1 MLNQHAIAVAVD
13 GSAAST
19 AAVRWAASEAVRR
32 HADLQVVHV
41 CEVNEAYL
49 WALPE
54 LPDYL
59 RELGQ
64 PTVTEAVELAR
75 KIAPGI
81 EIFERLLIGPA
92 ARMLLMVSE
101 RAPFVVLGRSGGG
114 ALASH
119 LVGSTTY
126 RMAAHAH
133 CPVVMVPA
141 ANAPTNDGPLEP
153 ERIIV
158 GLADRPTRGL
168 TLDFAIDEAAR
179 HQVPLQLVR
188 SWHAAQGEEADR
200 VFRPDE
206 QLEQMNALLNKHLTS
221 RRAKIEA
228 SASAQAGLPAT
239 VLSGL
244 CRPGDLLVLGQHR
257 HAPFLPPTVGKV
269 VADCMHQA
277 PCPVAVVPEPM
288 VQAEE
293 QERPRVHEAGLIAY

>member
-49 WALPE
+49 WAMPE

-59 RELGQ
+59 RELGR
-64 PTVTEAVELAR
+64 PTVTEAIELAR
-75 KIAPGI
+75 QIAPNI
-81 EIFERLLIGPA
+81 EVHERLLIGPA

-101 RAPFVVLGRSGGG
+101 TAPLVVLGRSGRS

-141 ANAPTNDGPLEP
+141 VPDGRRSASNPD
-153 ERIIV
+153 RIIV
-158 GLADRPTRGL
+158 GLGRPADPRLRARLRDRRGGP
-168 TLDFAIDEAAR
+168 APGAAAAHPVLAR
-179 HQVPLQLVR
+179 RAR
-188 SWHAAQGEEADR
+188 SR
-200 VFRPDE
+200 KPFRPDE
-206 QLEQMNALLNKHLTS
+206 QQEQMNALLNKHLAS

-244 CRPGDLLVLGQHR
+244 CRPSDLLVLGQHR

-288 VQAEE
+288 VPAEE

>member
-19 AAVRWAASEAVRR
+19 AAVRWAASEAARR
-32 HADLQVVHV
+32 HADLQFVHV

-49 WALPE
+49 WSMPE

-59 RELGQ
+59 RELGR
-64 PTVTEAVELAR
+64 PTVTKAIELAR
-75 KIAPGI
+75 EIAPDV
-81 EIFERLLIGPA
+81 EMHERMLVGPA

-101 RAPFVVLGRSGGG
+101 TAPMVVLGRSGRS

-133 CPVVMVPA
+133 CPVVIVPA
-141 ANAPTNDGPLEP
+141 SGTTENDGPLVTN
-153 ERIIV
+153 RIIV
-158 GLADRPTRGL
+158 GLADRPTEGRA
-168 TLDFAIDEAAR
+168 LDFAIDEAAR
-179 HQVPLQLVR
+179 HRVPLQLVR
-188 SWHAAQGEEADR
+188 TWHAPHEADR
-200 VFRPDE
+200 AFRPDE
-206 QLEQMNALLNKHLTS
+206 QLEQMNALLAQHLTS
-221 RRAKIEA
+221 RRAKIDA
-228 SASAQAGLPAT
+228 STSVQAGLPAG

-244 CRPGDLLVLGQHR
+244 CGPGDLLVLGQHH

-269 VADCMHQA
+269 VADCIQQA

-288 VQAEE
+288 VRVE
-293 QERPRVHEAGLIAY
+293 QPERPRVNEAGLIAY

>member
-19 AAVRWAASEAVRR
+19 AAVRWAASEAARR
-32 HADLQVVHV
+32 HADLQLVHV
-41 CEVNEAYL
+41 SEVNEAYL
-49 WALPE
+49 WSMPE

-59 RELGQ
+59 RELGR
-64 PTVTEAVELAR
+64 PTVTRAIELAR
-75 KIAPGI
+75 RIAPDI
-81 EIFERLLIGPA
+81 EMHERMLIGPA

-101 RAPFVVLGRSGGG
+101 TAPMVVLGRSGRG

-133 CPVVMVPA
+133 CPVVIVPSFGA
-141 ANAPTNDGPLEP
+141 LENDGPLEP
-153 ERIIV
+153 DRIIV

-168 TLDFAIDEAAR
+168 ALDFAIDEAAR
-179 HQVPLQLVR
+179 HRVPLQLVR
-188 SWHAAQGEEADR
+188 TWQAAHASD
-200 VFRPDE
+200 RPDE
-206 QLEQMNALLNKHLTS
+206 QLEQMNALLAKHLTG
-221 RRAKIEA
+221 RRAKVEA
-228 SASAQAGLPAT
+228 SASVQAGLPAG

-269 VADCMHQA
+269 VADCIQQA

-288 VQAEE
+288 VQAE
-293 QERPRVHEAGLIAY
+293 QPERPRINEAGLIAY